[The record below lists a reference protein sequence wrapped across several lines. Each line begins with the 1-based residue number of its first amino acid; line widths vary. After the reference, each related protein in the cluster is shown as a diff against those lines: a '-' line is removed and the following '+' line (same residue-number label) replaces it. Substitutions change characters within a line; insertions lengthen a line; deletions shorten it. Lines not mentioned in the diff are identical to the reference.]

1 MAFWDRFK
9 RDRVVTEDV
18 DVYAEPGT
26 GRLASFL
33 FGFFALFVTLLIVG
47 GLFFAGRAVYRAITD
62 DSNGS
67 SSTQDQ
73 GQQNAGDQQ
82 VTPATPAPTGESNSN
97 GSSSSDNSSSSG
109 QSPST
114 GDTPASVPS
123 TGDDEAVSTQ
133 ALPRTGDEG
142 L

>member
-18 DVYAEPGT
+18 DVYANEPGT
-26 GRLASFL
+26 GKLASFL

-62 DSNGS
+62 DSNNS
-67 SSTQDQ
+67 SSTQNQ
-73 GQQNAGDQQ
+73 GQENASDQQ
-82 VTPATPAPTGESNSN
+82 ATPATPAPAGENGSNNSNSS
-97 GSSSSDNSSSSG
+97 GSNS

-114 GDTPASVPS
+114 GDTPATVPS
-123 TGDDEAVSTQ
+123 TGDDEPAAAPS
-133 ALPRTGDEG
+133 LPRTGDEG